1 MRQKYFHFFSII
13 FLVLTQF
20 AFIAAL
26 LLEHKTVFTVISLTT
41 LITTL
46 LIYTYIKF
54 FRIKEVNFEPF
65 YVMIFVIA
73 GAVLTSYLHLFTE
86 LNTVLA
92 AALIGTIASFL
103 PNLNKRSIVLQ
114 NIPNAMYCGC
124 FVGMSQ
130 KHVAIDYSFIIIAG
144 IIAGI
149 FYMLSKNLFHGV
161 GGKLGTLAF
170 GSVVISSL
178 LLLILS

>member
-1 MRQKYFHFFSII
+1 
-13 FLVLTQF
+13 
-20 AFIAAL
+20 
-26 LLEHKTVFTVISLTT
+26 
-41 LITTL
+41 
-46 LIYTYIKF
+46 
-54 FRIKEVNFEPF
+54 
-65 YVMIFVIA
+65 MIFVIA
-73 GAVLTSYLHLFTE
+73 GALLTSYLHLFTP
-86 LNTVLA
+86 LNSVLA

-103 PNLNKRSIVLQ
+103 PNLNKKSKVLQ

-130 KHVAIDYSFIIIAG
+130 KHVAIDYSFILIAG
-144 IIAGI
+144 MIAGI
-149 FYMLSKNLFHGV
+149 FYMFSKNLFHGV

>member
-1 MRQKYFHFFSII
+1 
-13 FLVLTQF
+13 
-20 AFIAAL
+20 
-26 LLEHKTVFTVISLTT
+26 
-41 LITTL
+41 
-46 LIYTYIKF
+46 
-54 FRIKEVNFEPF
+54 
-65 YVMIFVIA
+65 MIFVIA
-73 GAVLTSYLHLFTE
+73 GALLTSYLHLFTP
-86 LNTVLA
+86 LNSVLA

-103 PNLNKRSIVLQ
+103 PNLNKKSKILQ

-144 IIAGI
+144 MIAGI
-149 FYMLSKNLFHGV
+149 FYMFSKNLFHGV

>member
-73 GAVLTSYLHLFTE
+73 GAVLTSYLHLFTQ